1 VITDVSTVLDTYVLI
16 NLLATGRVAEIVRV
30 IAPSRMVCSAVSEES
45 LYLRPP
51 EAEGRPE
58 HVDLQTLITAG
69 VLTPCQIEGGTEE
82 DLYVT
87 YALELNDGEAMSL
100 AIAQSRNL
108 VLATDERK
116 ARRIARENV
125 PLLSIISTAEII
137 RAWAEG
143 KERRDVIAVVHS
155 ILTRA
160 RFRPADSDP
169 LALWWNEML
178 AG

>member
-1 VITDVSTVLDTYVLI
+1 
-16 NLLATGRVAEIVRV
+16 
-30 IAPSRMVCSAVSEES
+30 MVCSAVSEES
-45 LYLRPP
+45 LYLRPL

-58 HVDLQTLITAG
+58 PVDLQTLIAAG
-69 VLTPCQIEGGTEE
+69 ILTPCQIEGCVEE

-87 YALELNDGEAMSL
+87 YASELDDGEAMSL

-108 VLATDERK
+108 ALVTDERK
-116 ARRIARENV
+116 ARRLARENV
-125 PLLSIISTAEII
+125 PHLSIISTAEII

-143 KERRDVIAVVHS
+143 NGRRDIVAAVRS
-155 ILTRA
+155 ILARA

-169 LALWWNEML
+169 LAKWWNETL

>member
-1 VITDVSTVLDTYVLI
+1 VITDRSAVLDTCVLI

-30 IAPSRMVCSAVSEES
+30 VAPSRMVCSAVSEES
-45 LYLRPP
+45 LYLRPL

-58 HVDLQTLITAG
+58 HIDLQTLIAAG
-69 VLTPCQIEGGTEE
+69 ILTPCQIEGVEEE

-87 YALELNDGEAMSL
+87 YALELDDGEAMSL

-116 ARRIARENV
+116 ARRLARENV
-125 PLLSIISTAEII
+125 PQLSILSTAEII
-137 RAWAEG
+137 RAWAQG
-143 KERRDVIAVVHS
+143 MDQRDVIAAVRS

-178 AG
+178 DG

>member
-1 VITDVSTVLDTYVLI
+1 VITDRSAVLDTCVLI

-45 LYLRPP
+45 LYLRPL

-58 HVDLQTLITAG
+58 AVDLQLLIAAG
-69 VLTPCQIEGGTEE
+69 VLTPCQIEGVAEE

-87 YALELNDGEAMSL
+87 YALELDDGEAMSL

-116 ARRIARENV
+116 ARRLARENA
-125 PLLSIISTAEII
+125 PQLSIISTAEII

-143 KERRDVIAVVHS
+143 KERRDVIAAVRS
-155 ILTRA
+155 ILARA

-178 AG
+178 DG